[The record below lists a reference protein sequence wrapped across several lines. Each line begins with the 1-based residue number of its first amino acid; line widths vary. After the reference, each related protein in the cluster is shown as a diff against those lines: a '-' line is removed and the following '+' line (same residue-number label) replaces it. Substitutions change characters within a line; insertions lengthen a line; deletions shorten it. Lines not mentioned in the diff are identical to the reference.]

1 MKGDTRMKQLV
12 FAALGD
18 PLDVLR
24 VHEAPI
30 PAPSVGQVRIRV
42 KACPINPS
50 DDMFI
55 RGEYCWRP
63 SLPQVA
69 GLEGAGVVEA
79 SGPGDRIPVKTPV
92 CFRAMGTWAEFIVL
106 PADAVTPLIESIPL
120 ESACQLSL
128 NPPTAWALLHE
139 AGLQSGDW
147 LLLTGGASTVNLV
160 VVQLA
165 RERGLRT
172 ICTVR
177 SKEKLPT
184 LKALGATEVID
195 TSAGDLAE
203 RVNDL
208 TESRGV
214 ACCFDAVG
222 GGIASVAYRC
232 LAVKGRMFVY
242 GRLSRDD
249 FPLNNATI
257 VYRNLTIRGFGI
269 DDWLE
274 RAPAATKARM
284 RQELTEKVR
293 SSRLIL
299 PVAASYPLEKAHEA
313 IRHARSSVTVGKVL
327 LMA

>member
-1 MKGDTRMKQLV
+1 MKQLV

-18 PLDVLR
+18 PLEVLR
-24 VHEAPI
+24 VREAPI
-30 PAPSVGQVRIRV
+30 PPPGVGQVRIKV

-50 DDMFI
+50 DGMFI
-55 RGEYCWRP
+55 RGEYRWRP

-79 SGPGDRIPVKTPV
+79 RGPGVRIPLTTRV
-92 CFRAMGTWAEFIVL
+92 CFRAMGTWAEFIIL
-106 PADAVTPLIESIPL
+106 PADTVTPLPESIPF
-120 ESACQLSL
+120 ESASQLAL

-139 AGLQSGDW
+139 AGLQAGDW

-165 RERGLRT
+165 GELGVRT

-184 LKALGATEVID
+184 LKAMGATEVID

-203 RVNDL
+203 RVNEL

-222 GGIASVAYRC
+222 GAIASEAYRC
-232 LAVKGRMFVY
+232 LACKGRMLVY
-242 GRLSRDD
+242 GRLSQDD

-269 DDWLE
+269 DDWLGG
-274 RAPAATKARM
+274 APAATKTRM
-284 RQELTEKVR
+284 RQELIEKVR

-313 IRHARSSVTVGKVL
+313 IRHARSSVAVGKVL
-327 LMA
+327 LTF